1 MSKRKAEDQSR
12 RKGGVGEEGE
22 EGRERERGRGEDRSG
37 SESQRINSD
46 GGNGRQEVMLLP
58 GNDPVAFLQQGHI

>member
-46 GGNGRQEVMLLP
+46 GGMEGKK
-58 GNDPVAFLQQGHI
+58 